1 MNESKLWIERITL
14 ISWLNYRIIRKMI
27 IYRLDWW
34 VSDGLKMTAKL
45 KFEGFKRQ
53 SGLSQTATCS
63 MKVFIYFI
71 YLFNAKRNM
80 CQRLNPRRK
89 KARQPLW
96 SHLTERLLN
105 TSSYFPCF
113 SPVPPVFSYSL
124 TLHVHNLNLNETYSQ
139 FGRADAEG
147 MTPVKAYG
155 RRRIIQK
162 MNSYGFFFFVLL
174 HQNSQLLLI
183 RYAPNPVLLFFFLFF
198 FFLAGIAFWSSN
210 PFNGIHFACNEAAA
224 PTSCCLACVSS
235 WRRMQ
240 GQGLTCIRHVIISLE
255 MDHDQNECL
264 GLCLSCCLLRWFLT
278 RLVSICVV
286 FNSLLCSCWFLPQV
300 CPFIVFNLCL
310 PCYSQKKANSCVY
323 AFSWTHSEQCS
334 TSEH

>member
-124 TLHVHNLNLNETYSQ
+124 TLLVHNLNLNETHSL

-162 MNSYGFFFFVLL
+162 MNSYGFFFFRATPPELPVAFDQICSQSCAVIFILFYLYFSCRYSFLVL
-174 HQNSQLLLI
+174 
-183 RYAPNPVLLFFFLFF
+183 
-198 FFLAGIAFWSSN
+198 
-210 PFNGIHFACNEAAA
+210 
-224 PTSCCLACVSS
+224 
-235 WRRMQ
+235 
-240 GQGLTCIRHVIISLE
+240 
-255 MDHDQNECL
+255 
-264 GLCLSCCLLRWFLT
+264 
-278 RLVSICVV
+278 
-286 FNSLLCSCWFLPQV
+286 
-300 CPFIVFNLCL
+300 
-310 PCYSQKKANSCVY
+310 
-323 AFSWTHSEQCS
+323 
-334 TSEH
+334 